1 MRELRARMFP
11 PAKWVPRGGAAAVV
25 LAAAL
30 IPLLVTTPY
39 VLRVLILGGLFV
51 VLAVSYDLV
60 VGQVG
65 AFSMAQP
72 AFYGIGAYAFAIT
85 LTRTH
90 LSWPL
95 AALIAIAAAAAVA
108 AVLGAPALR
117 LRGHS
122 YAMATLGMLLALQL
136 VANNWISVTEG
147 PMCVTGVPEVDLPLP
162 GGLLFSTADL
172 TATYYGI
179 LVLAV
184 ATYAFAGLIGA
195 SRVGRAFR
203 AIREN
208 ELLAQM
214 QGVNAFRYKLI
225 AFTISA
231 GVAGLAGAYYAS
243 WSSLVC
249 PTEMSLTYTI
259 TLLIIVYLGGAG
271 SLRGVTLG
279 AVVFTILPEL
289 LRVADA
295 ARLVVYG
302 LLLFLGALYM
312 PEGFEGL
319 IHRLRRKPRRSVS
332 TVSNVE
338 ADATV

>member
-1 MRELRARMFP
+1 MVRSQAHTFASSR
-11 PAKWVPRGGAAAVV
+11 WGPRGGAAAVV
-25 LAAAL
+25 IAAAL

-39 VLRVLILGGLFV
+39 VLRVLILGGIFV

-72 AFYGIGAYAFAIT
+72 AFYGVGAYAFAIT
-85 LTRTH
+85 LTRMH
-90 LSWPL
+90 LSWPF
-95 AALIAIAAAAAVA
+95 AALIAIAAAATVA
-108 AVLGAPALR
+108 AVLGAPAFR
-117 LRGHS
+117 LQGHS

-136 VANNWISVTEG
+136 VANNWIAVTEG

-179 LVLAV
+179 LVIAV
-184 ATYAFAGLIGA
+184 ATYAFASALGR
-195 SRVGRAFR
+195 SRVGRAFN

-214 QGVNAFRYKLI
+214 QGVNAFRYKLT
-225 AFTISA
+225 AFVISA

-249 PTEMSLTYTI
+249 PSEMSLTYTI

-279 AVVFTILPEL
+279 AIVFTVLPEL

-302 LLLFLGALYM
+302 MLLFFGALYM

-319 IHRLRRKPRRSVS
+319 IRRFWPKTGPPVPA
-332 TVSNVE
+332 VSNVE
-338 ADATV
+338 ADAPV